1 MIERKVLHEQIVNE
15 IKEYIFRNNLKPG
28 DKVLNQREFCEM
40 LGVSNASLREALRT
54 LIAVDIIE
62 VKNGKGIFVKQKNS
76 IKIQTEI
83 STENE
88 RESLLN
94 LTELRRALEGAAV
107 KMAAVRA
114 NQEDI
119 DEMERNINAIRVKA
133 LRGECQPVEDKAFH
147 YAIYA
152 ASKNPI
158 LIGIIENLNNAF
170 DVIWQNPLGMEKA
183 VNKEAD
189 LHVKLFEQIKAK
201 NPAKAEKIFNKM
213 MDEIELIIKNI

>member
-62 VKNGKGIFVKQKNS
+62 VKNGKGIFVKQRNS

-201 NPAKAEKIFNKM
+201 NPVKAEKIFNKM